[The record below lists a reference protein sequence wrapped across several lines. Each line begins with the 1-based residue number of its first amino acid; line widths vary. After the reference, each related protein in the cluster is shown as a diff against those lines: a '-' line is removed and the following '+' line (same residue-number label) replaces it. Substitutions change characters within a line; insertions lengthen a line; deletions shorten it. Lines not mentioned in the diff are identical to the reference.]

1 VWEALQQ
8 QMPAVV
14 QQQAQQA
21 DDGAH
26 LLDGLDMLLE
36 QLEATPGSSSSGA
49 AEAEA
54 NGGLAM
60 PPINQ
65 QEGPHPAGMTA
76 GRRAI
81 WQQRLAEWQGNFAAA
96 ARSVLEPGGCW
107 QAGQVAS
114 KPACSQLALI
124 TW

>member
-1 VWEALQQ
+1 MGEALQQ
-8 QMPAVV
+8 QMPAAA

-21 DDGAH
+21 DGGAH
-26 LLDGLDMLLE
+26 LLDALDMLLE
-36 QLEATPGSSSSGA
+36 QLEAAPGSGSGA
-49 AEAEA
+49 AGAAEA

-107 QAGQVAS
+107 QTGKVAP
-114 KPACSQLALI
+114 KPASSRLS
-124 TW
+124 